1 MRWEVLCMDEQ
12 LKNAFD
18 AIQTPELLKRTTK
31 AALRKKTFDYGRNVY
46 RIRQHQKRL
55 AAGLLSLFLVL
66 TGCGL
71 WFLPTTSIAVDINP
85 SIEIRV
91 NALDR
96 VIRVAGINA
105 DGVNLAKALDVAGMP
120 YDDAMQ
126 RILLSKELERFLEAG
141 HMISITVAG
150 SSDEHITEMA
160 DRVLCRAYNIA
171 GKENIFYCQVDGETV
186 KAARA
191 ENLSVPRYLA
201 WQRMLAMD
209 PAITT
214 DDIRQ
219 MSNEQIRI
227 LSQVKIVEDPCH

>member
-1 MRWEVLCMDEQ
+1 MDEQ

-18 AIQTPELLKRTTK
+18 AIQAPEHLKRATK
-31 AALRKKTFDYGRNVY
+31 AALRKKTFDYGRNVLQ
-46 RIRQHQKRL
+46 RRTAHRRL

-71 WFLPTTSIAVDINP
+71 WFLPATSIAVDINP

-96 VIRVAGINA
+96 VICVEGINA
-105 DGVNLAKALDVAGMP
+105 DGVELSKQLDVDGMP

-126 RILLSKELERFLEAG
+126 RILLSKELERFLADG

-150 SSDEHITEMA
+150 SGSEERMDEIA
-160 DRVLCRAYNIA
+160 NRVLCRAYNIA
-171 GKENIFYCQVDGETV
+171 GKENIFYCQVDSDTV

-201 WQRMLAMD
+201 WQQMLKTD
-209 PAITT
+209 PTITT
-214 DDIRQ
+214 DEVRQ
-219 MSNEQIRI
+219 MTNEQIRL
-227 LSQVKIVEDPCH
+227 LSQVRIVDDPCH

>member
-1 MRWEVLCMDEQ
+1 MDEQ

-18 AIQTPELLKRTTK
+18 AIQTPERLKRATK
-31 AALRKKTFDYGRNVY
+31 AVLRKKTFDYGRNILRKRAHHR
-46 RIRQHQKRL
+46 RI
-55 AAGLLSLFLVL
+55 AAGLLSLVLVF

-71 WFLPTTSIAVDINP
+71 WFLPTTNIAVDINP

-96 VIRVAGINA
+96 VICVEGINA
-105 DGVNLAKALDVAGMP
+105 DGVELAKDLDVTGML

-126 RILLSKELERFLEAG
+126 RILLSNRLERFLEDG

-160 DRVLCRAYNIA
+160 DRVLCRAYSIA
-171 GKENIFYCQVDGETV
+171 GKENIFYCQVDMETIR
-186 KAARA
+186 AARA
-191 ENLSVPRYLA
+191 ENLCIPRYLA
-201 WQRMLAMD
+201 WHQMLKSD
-209 PAITT
+209 PTITT

-219 MSNEQIRI
+219 MSIEQIRT